1 MMPRCLRQKR
11 TVPVKVSDQKPSVPL
26 EVYILM
32 VHAQD
37 ALAKGEY
44 ECATTRLELALRRC
58 ER

>member
-1 MMPRCLRQKR
+1 MIARVVRR
-11 TVPVKVSDQKPSVPL
+11 KVSAPETFPVTLVPL

-32 VHAQD
+32 VHAKE
-37 ALAKGEY
+37 ALDDGNI

>member
-1 MMPRCLRQKR
+1 MITRIIRR
-11 TVPVKVSDQKPSVPL
+11 AVPVKEVSDQKPRVPL
-26 EVYILM
+26 EVYILL

-37 ALAKGEY
+37 ALAKGDI

>member
-1 MMPRCLRQKR
+1 MRLHRRIAPIKR
-11 TVPVKVSDQKPSVPL
+11 KVSAQKPSVPL

-44 ECATTRLELALRRC
+44 ECAKMRLELALRRC
-58 ER
+58 ES